1 MLSNIPSLLIM
12 QTFELFDI
20 NNFLP
25 EIQVAFELAPSKE
38 FAASGFQAKDLFG
51 ALFSQG
57 PSIRSFA
64 DFVKRRII
72 PEIIDSLQGLFN
84 VQLSLPSDDLTA
96 TLPEVGGDGISL
108 GEFTEESTQSF
119 PPVVTIDKVQVRSG

>member
-1 MLSNIPSLLIM
+1 
-12 QTFELFDI
+12 
-20 NNFLP
+20 
-25 EIQVAFELAPSKE
+25 LAPTKE

-51 ALFSQG
+51 ALFSQR
-57 PSIRSFA
+57 PTIHSFA

-72 PEIIDSLQGLFN
+72 PEIIDSLQGLFD

-96 TLPEVGGDGISL
+96 TLPAVGGDGISL

-119 PPVVTIDKVQVRSG
+119 PPVVTIDKVQVRIILYGSILFLPTHPTVLPLFVGILFRS